1 MVAKL
6 FSAEGFFGG
15 ERFRQERTKPASSV
29 EVYSDGW
36 FQEIEAKINQLS
48 QFEVHAGIYKLHD
61 DQAELGRH
69 IEALNAMRIELYEH
83 NVLAT
88 RKQIENSF
96 PMNNGSAKST
106 CSGRRWKRCFAY
118 PAIHR
123 APIWSCRSSCGSK
136 DFLCREVFAGGEHPL
151 QRAIQSAHR
160 LGLSEASSVEFQKF
174 AEAIRAIRLAK
185 IHEATACIYASRGQI
200 AEALQMWRR
209 AELLGDRTVDARA
222 CQAVLK
228 LPEATSESISLLQQR
243 WVDRLRG

>member
-88 RKQIENSF
+88 RKQNRKLVPHEQRQREIDLLWTALEAMLCVPRNS
-96 PMNNGSAKST
+96 PRAHMVLQIKLWVQRLLVQSSSSPVVSTRCNGQSS
-106 CSGRRWKRCFAY
+106 RR
-118 PAIHR
+118 I
-123 APIWSCRSSCGSK
+123 GS
-136 DFLCREVFAGGEHPL
+136 V
-151 QRAIQSAHR
+151 
-160 LGLSEASSVEFQKF
+160 
-174 AEAIRAIRLAK
+174 
-185 IHEATACIYASRGQI
+185 
-200 AEALQMWRR
+200 
-209 AELLGDRTVDARA
+209 
-222 CQAVLK
+222 
-228 LPEATSESISLLQQR
+228 
-243 WVDRLRG
+243 